1 MSILSIEQVSESVSK
16 PFWFQLYVMRDR
28 DFVASRNES
37 PLPFPYDSCHLA
49 RLWILRGIKASI
61 ARRHIKPVSRDF

>member
-28 DFVASRNES
+28 DFVASRNGS
-37 PLPFPYDSCHLA
+37 LLLLPYDSYDLA
-49 RLWILRGIKASI
+49 HLWILKST
-61 ARRHIKPVSRDF
+61 ARRHSHPVP